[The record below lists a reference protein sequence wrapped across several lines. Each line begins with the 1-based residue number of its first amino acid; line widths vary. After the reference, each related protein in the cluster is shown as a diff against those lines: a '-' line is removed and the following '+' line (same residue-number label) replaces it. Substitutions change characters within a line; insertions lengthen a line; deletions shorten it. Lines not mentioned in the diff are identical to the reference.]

1 MSNRTGLFGHTKGF
15 MAWIQQ
21 MCRSIMGSLQT
32 RNARYSI
39 ASEKARK
46 ESRTPAHVQ
55 KIKCWTWFEILKFY
69 GCLAQVQLIRLSAAC
84 DMCIEHRKYHSVC
97 CLRRTWLFL
106 EADSKAHVGKNT
118 DIICLELLQ
127 GHLLAYLYL

>member
-1 MSNRTGLFGHTKGF
+1 MAGNRTGLFGHTKGF

-21 MCRSIMGSLQT
+21 MCRLFMGSLKT

-55 KIKCWTWFEILKFY
+55 KKLNAGHGLKF
-69 GCLAQVQLIRLSAAC
+69 
-84 DMCIEHRKYHSVC
+84 
-97 CLRRTWLFL
+97 
-106 EADSKAHVGKNT
+106 
-118 DIICLELLQ
+118 
-127 GHLLAYLYL
+127 